1 MGNLKIWTIIF
12 LCIAVQGFFLS
23 FLIATRKNQ
32 SNKQIDFFLSAFIVV
47 FSIIMLFWVGHW
59 NDLFNEYSIFTYI
72 YRPIP
77 LLLVPFLF
85 YYVKRFFGK
94 VILKDVIYLVPFIL
108 IVLYFLPVYL
118 LSHILLLP

>member
-59 NDLFNEYSIFTYI
+59 NDSFNEYSIFTYI